1 METHLLKE
9 IIECLDDGRRILHYF
24 KDKYALYL
32 LESLFGD
39 NDKIT
44 IANIRASQFNK
55 LLNKQVIKQITAS
68 CGDGFISREK
78 LVELFL
84 LDYESYVL
92 TLSDWGEKNDYSWV
106 QTSRPGK
113 NLVIQLNFT
122 NEHDEFLSKQMVDGD
137 LFKYYA
143 HPIHEKKSSLA
154 WARIDLDFNSGE
166 ALIEE
171 IQSDWLRKV
180 TFHQKLAAR
189 VQSRGQD
196 SYFYRGTH
204 YSCKNMIAYSSSILN
219 RYSKL
224 WSETMLFST
233 IRFIKEELGLSKIFY
248 HTVDTGRHLKNLVW
262 SLPPRSIYTDLPN
275 RFCFE
280 KVSREPEFIL
290 SERKIKKR
298 LKKITQSSWFYLK
311 I

>member
-137 LFKYYA
+137 LFK
-143 HPIHEKKSSLA
+143 
-154 WARIDLDFNSGE
+154 F
-166 ALIEE
+166 
-171 IQSDWLRKV
+171 
-180 TFHQKLAAR
+180 
-189 VQSRGQD
+189 
-196 SYFYRGTH
+196 
-204 YSCKNMIAYSSSILN
+204 
-219 RYSKL
+219 
-224 WSETMLFST
+224 
-233 IRFIKEELGLSKIFY
+233 
-248 HTVDTGRHLKNLVW
+248 TVK
-262 SLPPRSIYTDLPN
+262 
-275 RFCFE
+275 
-280 KVSREPEFIL
+280 
-290 SERKIKKR
+290 
-298 LKKITQSSWFYLK
+298 LKKAP
-311 I
+311 